1 MEMVNMKKQI
11 VRLVVLLMLVSG
23 SGMAQDKQPAQAIV
37 ASFKQK
43 IQSVLSE
50 SNAARGIEHAQGM
63 SWLDDHQQEW
73 VLKDGSPCDNEK
85 HKHCKK
91 VEKSVPR
98 FVAAYQPVVEGYGMD
113 VQATD
118 SLVTPYKGLF
128 SYMEIVCVSEPAFTK
143 EALKEAV
150 KGPGDFHC
158 HPMHKVTEVYGFQD
172 GQWNYLSGVGEGLAS
187 LMVDLE
193 SKEID
198 REYREAI
205 AKIHGQ
211 N

>member
-1 MEMVNMKKQI
+1 MKKQI

-37 ASFKQK
+37 TSFKQK

-50 SNAARGIEHAQGM
+50 LNADRGIEHAQRM
-63 SWLDDHQQEW
+63 SWLNDHQQEW

-91 VEKSVPR
+91 VEKDVPR
-98 FVAAYQPVVEGYGMD
+98 FVAAYLPVVQEYGMD
-113 VQATD
+113 VQVTD

-143 EALKEAV
+143 EAV
-150 KGPGDFHC
+150 KGPGDFRCQPRHE
-158 HPMHKVTEVYGFQD
+158 VTEVYGFQD
-172 GQWNYLSGVGEGLAS
+172 GKWNWLSGSGRGESLAS
-187 LMVDLE
+187 LVLDLM